1 MLSWHPLLQ
10 AVVRDRVKHKQCC
23 RTSDHTRKN
32 TRKMDLEL
40 CSVPGL
46 RSCCRAT
53 SRAGKLLLPSY
64 VTQVVKGRHGQL
76 RRDQNPNK
84 TKDQHANQAV
94 HNETSRHC
102 VAIGSNLS
110 SPLLN
115 GLVSCQC
122 HLAQRKI
129 RVQSENVARPTLFF
143 VFCLPHLRQLPQLH
157 LRHLLHV
164 CHAATCAI
172 APLRHLHHLRHLPN
186 LRHLHLHYLR
196 HLGHLSAAFCSAVN
210 RPRHRCHLRQARC
223 PRCLCPLHSLVSSV
237 PSPIFSVRAVC
248 VQRCGAGGAGCAGGA
263 GAAAGQRAE
272 VARLLVICTN
282 RGYFR
287 SWGGHL
293 TDMAYTWLL
302 ALFFLNSRQWSTT
315 NLAHVHA
322 CVYLSPPLLLTR
334 PTFVLARIFGKSA
347 NARGV
352 GCPVSP
358 VSRSLV
364 LVGVP
369 ATVFFVWLYTLE

>member
-1 MLSWHPLLQ
+1 
-10 AVVRDRVKHKQCC
+10 
-23 RTSDHTRKN
+23 
-32 TRKMDLEL
+32 MDLEL

-64 VTQVVKGRHGQL
+64 VAQVVNGRHGQL

-102 VAIGSNLS
+102 VAVGSNLS

-115 GLVSCQC
+115 GLINCQC
-122 HLAQRKI
+122 HLAQRRI

-186 LRHLHLHYLR
+186 LRHMRHLHLHYLR

-210 RPRHRCHLRQARC
+210 RPRHGCHLRQARC
-223 PRCLCPLHSLVSSV
+223 PRCLCPLRSLVSSV

-248 VQRCGAGGAGCAGGA
+248 VQRCGAGGAGCAAGA
-263 GAAAGQRAE
+263 GAATGQRAE
-272 VARLLVICTN
+272 VARLLVICAN
-282 RGYFR
+282 RGYLR

-302 ALFFLNSRQWSTT
+302 ARYSSSIAASGLQLTWPTFMLASIFLHPYFLHGPRSCLRAFSENLQMRGVSVVRCPSHCFFLSGFI
-315 NLAHVHA
+315 
-322 CVYLSPPLLLTR
+322 P
-334 PTFVLARIFGKSA
+334 
-347 NARGV
+347 
-352 GCPVSP
+352 
-358 VSRSLV
+358 
-364 LVGVP
+364 
-369 ATVFFVWLYTLE
+369 